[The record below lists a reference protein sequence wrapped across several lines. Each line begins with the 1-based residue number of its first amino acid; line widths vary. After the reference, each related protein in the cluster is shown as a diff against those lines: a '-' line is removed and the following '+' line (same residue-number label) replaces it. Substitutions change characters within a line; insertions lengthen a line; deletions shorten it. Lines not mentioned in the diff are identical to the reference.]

1 MGNGSSGL
9 IPAQTWR
16 GFSVPS
22 TQRSFYTTLPHKLDA
37 AEEEWIKTQ
46 PVEEI
51 KEKWDT
57 QETGTFGED
66 GWSIS
71 TSYKAMEKDD

>member
-1 MGNGSSGL
+1 MER
-9 IPAQTWR
+9 I
-16 GFSVPS
+16 
-22 TQRSFYTTLPHKLDA
+22 QRAINAKKFYTTLPHKLDA
-37 AEEEWIKTQ
+37 AEEEWLKTQ
-46 PVEEI
+46 PVEKPE
-51 KEKWDT
+51 ENWNT